1 VKLLLD
7 THVVLWLLGDPDRI
21 AVAVRRDIEDVSNA
35 VIISAVSAWEI
46 ATKHAIGKLP
56 LPESPQALL
65 DRAVVELRAVELA
78 ITRRHALRSASLPS
92 HHRDPM
98 PLPPEASAPSPPL
111 SGPAPPA
118 ACSHKGTGRARE
130 RGVGG

>member
-21 AVAVRRDIEDVSNA
+21 AAAVRRDIEDVSNA

-56 LPESPQALL
+56 LPESPQALME
-65 DRAVVELRAVELA
+65 RAVVELRATDLA
-78 ITRRHALRSASLPS
+78 ITRHHALRSASLPG
-92 HHRDPM
+92 HHRDPFDRLLVAQTVLEEATLVTADHL
-98 PLPPEASAPSPPL
+98 LPPY
-111 SGPAPPA
+111 GA
-118 ACSHKGTGRARE
+118 ALLWAA
-130 RGVGG
+130 

>member
-35 VIISAVSAWEI
+35 VII

-92 HHRDPM
+92 HHRDPFDRLLVAQALLEEATLVTADHL
-98 PLPPEASAPSPPL
+98 LPPYGVAL
-111 SGPAPPA
+111 LWA
-118 ACSHKGTGRARE
+118 A
-130 RGVGG
+130 